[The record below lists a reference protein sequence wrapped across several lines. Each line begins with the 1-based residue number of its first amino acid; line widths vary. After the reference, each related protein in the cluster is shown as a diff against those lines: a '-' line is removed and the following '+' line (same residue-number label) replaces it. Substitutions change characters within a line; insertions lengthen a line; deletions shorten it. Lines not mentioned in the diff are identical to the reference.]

1 MITVLGLFAGA
12 LTTLSFLPQ
21 VLRTVRTRSAGDLS
35 WAWLLLFG
43 AGVAGWLVFGSLTA
57 DLPIIMANGI
67 TFALIVALV
76 ALKVG
81 HDART
86 RRTAT
91 QDRQPI
97 AG

>member
-21 VLRTVRTRSAGDLS
+21 VLHTVRTRSAGDLS

-43 AGVAGWLVFGSLTA
+43 AGVASWVVFGSLTR
-57 DLPIIMANGI
+57 DLPIVMANGI
-67 TFALIVALV
+67 TFALIGALA

-81 HDART
+81 QEVRT
-86 RRTAT
+86 RRGAE
-91 QDRQPI
+91 QH
-97 AG
+97 A

>member
-21 VLRTVRTRSAGDLS
+21 VIHTVRSRSAGDLS

-43 AGVAGWLVFGSLTA
+43 AGVTGWLVFGSLTE

-67 TFALIVALV
+67 TLALIGALA

-81 HDART
+81 QELRT
-86 RRTAT
+86 RRAEEPAPSTV
-91 QDRQPI
+91 
-97 AG
+97 G